1 MKKLN
6 IFILF
11 IAVGTLVTFHQ
22 NSFSQIKVT
31 SDVISSGN
39 ISGSSALLKVSGT
52 AGEPVTGMG
61 SNSSYIVALGFPDR
75 IEVVTASIPAS
86 GGVINNNT
94 NPELAELGLEDLSVV
109 IPDKAVNNPIV
120 LEISLAPDVPSGDKF
135 FLPVSFIVQGYEE
148 GYHFLSP
155 IIISLP
161 YPNTVTNE
169 NDLTIMVWN
178 ANEEI
183 WIPIEMPETI
193 QVDKENNIVT
203 FQVTHLS
210 IYRIMNS
217 GILYAHIHPV
227 LLDEFIAYGLDEIQ
241 IMTNSKIF
249 NGDLGTNYDLMVGTK
264 SEVYG
269 DIINIGNLTLMPK
282 SIIDGNVKVGGN
294 LAQSK
299 QSIITGSIETDV
311 ENLPA
316 YGFSVENFES
326 GNEDILVQTKGSKIL
341 NPGSYANLDVKTKGT
356 VILSSGTYFFKSFTI
371 GNKSEMHLD
380 LSEGPIILN
389 IVNDLNMFNNSR
401 IIIVSSE
408 GDASDILFNILGENT
423 TKIEND
429 VEFLGTLIAPK
440 SYVCIQNNTVLGGA
454 VYAKKISISN
464 NCSIIF
470 SPFGN
475 PQNTEGLSKNVSVN
489 QDKND
494 KEDLVSPDEFCLSQ
508 NYPNPFN
515 PETVI
520 RYQLPSASNLSL
532 KIYNIIGQ
540 EIKTL
545 VDAYQGAGYYSIKWD
560 GTNNQGMKV
569 ASGVYIYIMR
579 AGSFVDIKKMI
590 LLQ

>member
-1 MKKLN
+1 
-6 IFILF
+6 
-11 IAVGTLVTFHQ
+11 
-22 NSFSQIKVT
+22 
-31 SDVISSGN
+31 
-39 ISGSSALLKVSGT
+39 
-52 AGEPVTGMG
+52 
-61 SNSSYIVALGFPDR
+61 
-75 IEVVTASIPAS
+75 
-86 GGVINNNT
+86 
-94 NPELAELGLEDLSVV
+94 
-109 IPDKAVNNPIV
+109 
-120 LEISLAPDVPSGDKF
+120 
-135 FLPVSFIVQGYEE
+135 
-148 GYHFLSP
+148 
-155 IIISLP
+155 
-161 YPNTVTNE
+161 
-169 NDLTIMVWN
+169 
-178 ANEEI
+178 
-183 WIPIEMPETI
+183 
-193 QVDKENNIVT
+193 
-203 FQVTHLS
+203 
-210 IYRIMNS
+210 MNS